1 MDYAPLWRSVMSKEI
16 DDLFND
22 VELDDI
28 SDLGDIDIDEVGKI
42 LSKYNLDDISAD
54 ATHADKII
62 NEAYAM
68 VNEKDYTIDGD
79 DLSKEELEKL
89 HEEIFAEVESTVK
102 DAKEKEKENKK
113 NSKINKDKKNRKK
126 KSTKDDSDNKQER
139 ENNKQQ
145 SEDETLQDTVDDIVE
160 EKDDDEQLVND
171 EELDNEDEELEKEK
185 FTDKICNGFKKLF
198 YNVQDPEYEKKQR
211 KLDRKEKRKNEA
223 KAKEKEKAKEDKAIK
238 DEEKKKKAAEVAAAK
253 KKEKDEQNRKKA
265 EQKKKKDEEKKA
277 KKEAR
282 KKEEDNEP
290 VGRINKLG
298 ALVVF
303 LFVGLILLA
312 IIGYSMKGLKID
324 YKKQAQ
330 TYLSRGEYEQAYLT
344 LLKDK
349 SIKEDSELF
358 RQVKILQK
366 LNQQISYYD
375 SNIAL
380 FEREKALDALIKGV
394 EIYDTDL
401 VSAKRLSVEK
411 EYNLIYEDIKK
422 YLKEEFGINEKTA
435 RELIEINNSEDY
447 SERINEIIKKS
458 KKKNK

>member
-1 MDYAPLWRSVMSKEI
+1 MSKEI

-42 LSKYNLDDISAD
+42 LSKYSLDDISDD
-54 ATHADKII
+54 ATHADSII

-68 VNEKDYTIDGD
+68 VNEKDYTTDGD

-89 HEEIFAEVESTVK
+89 HEEILTEVESTVK
-102 DAKEKEKENKK
+102 DDKEKEKKNKK
-113 NSKINKDKKNRKK
+113 NSKINKDKKNQKK
-126 KSTKDDSDNKQER
+126 KSTKDDSDNKQEG

-145 SEDETLQDTVDDIVE
+145 S
-160 EKDDDEQLVND
+160 
-171 EELDNEDEELEKEK
+171 EDEELEKEK
-185 FTDKICNGFKKLF
+185 FTDKISNGLKKLF

-223 KAKEKEKAKEDKAIK
+223 KATEKEKAKEDKAIK

-265 EQKKKKDEEKKA
+265 DQKKKKDEEKKA

-282 KKEEDNEP
+282 EKEEDNEP

-380 FEREKALDALIKGV
+380 FERDKALDALIKGV

-401 VSAKRLSVEK
+401 VSAKHLSVEK

-447 SERINEIIKKS
+447 SERINEIINKS

>member
-1 MDYAPLWRSVMSKEI
+1 MSKEI
-16 DDLFND
+16 DDLFNN

-28 SDLGDIDIDEVGKI
+28 SDLDDIDIDEVDKI
-42 LSKYNLDDISAD
+42 LSKYNLDDISDD
-54 ATHADKII
+54 ATHADSII

-68 VNEKDYTIDGD
+68 VNEKDYTTDGD

-89 HEEIFAEVESTVK
+89 HKEIFAEVESTVK

-113 NSKINKDKKNRKK
+113 NSKINKDKKNQKK
-126 KSTKDDSDNKQER
+126 KSTKDDSDNKQEG
-139 ENNKQQ
+139 EKNKQQ
-145 SEDETLQDTVDDIVE
+145 SEDE
-160 EKDDDEQLVND
+160 
-171 EELDNEDEELEKEK
+171 ELEREK
-185 FTDKICNGFKKLF
+185 FTDKISNGFKKLF
-198 YNVQDPEYEKKQR
+198 YNVQDPEYEKKQC
-211 KLDRKEKRKNEA
+211 KLDRKEKRKNET
-223 KAKEKEKAKEDKAIK
+223 KAKEKEKAKEDKALK

-253 KKEKDEQNRKKA
+253 KKGKDEQNRKKA

-282 KKEEDNEP
+282 EKEEDNEP

-380 FEREKALDALIKGV
+380 FERGKALDALIKGV

-401 VSAKRLSVEK
+401 VNAKRLSVEK

-435 RELIEINNSEDY
+435 RELIKINNSEDY

>member
-1 MDYAPLWRSVMSKEI
+1 MSKEI
-16 DDLFND
+16 DDLFNN

-28 SDLGDIDIDEVGKI
+28 SDLDDIDIDEVDKI
-42 LSKYNLDDISAD
+42 LSKYNLEDISDD
-54 ATHADKII
+54 ATHADSII

-68 VNEKDYTIDGD
+68 VNEKDYTTDGD

-89 HEEIFAEVESTVK
+89 HKEIFAEVESTVK

-113 NSKINKDKKNRKK
+113 NSKINKDKKNQKK
-126 KSTKDDSDNKQER
+126 KSTKDDSDNKQEG
-139 ENNKQQ
+139 EKNKQQ
-145 SEDETLQDTVDDIVE
+145 SEDE
-160 EKDDDEQLVND
+160 
-171 EELDNEDEELEKEK
+171 ELEREK
-185 FTDKICNGFKKLF
+185 FSDKISNGFKKLF
-198 YNVQDPEYEKKQR
+198 YNVQDPEYEKKQC
-211 KLDRKEKRKNEA
+211 KLDRKEKRKNET
-223 KAKEKEKAKEDKAIK
+223 KAKEKEKAKEDKALK

-253 KKEKDEQNRKKA
+253 KKGKDEQNRKKA

-282 KKEEDNEP
+282 EKEEDNEP

-380 FEREKALDALIKGV
+380 FERGKALDALIKGV

-401 VSAKRLSVEK
+401 VNAKRLSVEK

-435 RELIEINNSEDY
+435 RELIKINNSEDY

>member
-1 MDYAPLWRSVMSKEI
+1 MSKEI
-16 DDLFND
+16 DDLFNN

-28 SDLGDIDIDEVGKI
+28 SDLDDIDIDEVDKI
-42 LSKYNLDDISAD
+42 LSKYNLEDISDD
-54 ATHADKII
+54 ATHADSII

-68 VNEKDYTIDGD
+68 VNEKDYTTDGD

-89 HEEIFAEVESTVK
+89 HKEIFAEVESTVK

-113 NSKINKDKKNRKK
+113 NSKINKDKKNQKK
-126 KSTKDDSDNKQER
+126 KSTKDDSDNKQEG
-139 ENNKQQ
+139 EKNKQQ
-145 SEDETLQDTVDDIVE
+145 SEDE
-160 EKDDDEQLVND
+160 
-171 EELDNEDEELEKEK
+171 ELEREK
-185 FTDKICNGFKKLF
+185 FTDKISNGFKKLF
-198 YNVQDPEYEKKQR
+198 YNVQDPEYEKKQC
-211 KLDRKEKRKNEA
+211 KLDRKEKRKNET
-223 KAKEKEKAKEDKAIK
+223 KAKEKEKAKEDKALK

-253 KKEKDEQNRKKA
+253 KKGKDEQNRKKA

-282 KKEEDNEP
+282 EKEEDNEP

-380 FEREKALDALIKGV
+380 FERGKALDALIKGV

-401 VSAKRLSVEK
+401 VNAKRLSVEK

-435 RELIEINNSEDY
+435 RELIKINNSEDY

>member
-1 MDYAPLWRSVMSKEI
+1 MSKEI

-238 DEEKKKKAAEVAAAK
+238 DEEKKKKAAEDKAAK
-253 KKEKDEQNRKKA
+253 KKEKDEENKKKA
-265 EQKKKKDEEKKA
+265 EKKKKKDEEKKA
-277 KKEAR
+277 KKEAK
-282 KKEEDNEP
+282 KKEADNEP

-312 IIGYSMKGLKID
+312 IIGYAMKGLKID

-330 TYLSRGEYEQAYLT
+330 TYLSRGDYEQAYLT
-344 LLKDK
+344 LIKDE
-349 SIKEDSELF
+349 SVKEDSELF
-358 RQVKILQK
+358 RQVKLLQT

-394 EIYDTDL
+394 DIYDTDL
-401 VSAKRLSVEK
+401 VNAKRLSVEK
-411 EYNLIYEDIKK
+411 EYNLIYADIKK

-447 SERINEIIKKS
+447 SERIAEICKKS

>member
-1 MDYAPLWRSVMSKEI
+1 MSKEI
-16 DDLFND
+16 DDLFNN

-28 SDLGDIDIDEVGKI
+28 SDLDDIDIDEVDKI
-42 LSKYNLDDISAD
+42 LSKYNLEDISDD
-54 ATHADKII
+54 ATHADSII

-68 VNEKDYTIDGD
+68 VNEKDYTTDGD

-89 HEEIFAEVESTVK
+89 HKEIFAEVESTVK

-113 NSKINKDKKNRKK
+113 NSKINKDKKNQKK
-126 KSTKDDSDNKQER
+126 KSTKDDSDNKQEG
-139 ENNKQQ
+139 EKNKQQ
-145 SEDETLQDTVDDIVE
+145 SEDE
-160 EKDDDEQLVND
+160 
-171 EELDNEDEELEKEK
+171 ELEREK
-185 FTDKICNGFKKLF
+185 FTDKISNGFKKLF
-198 YNVQDPEYEKKQR
+198 YNVQDPEYEKKQC
-211 KLDRKEKRKNEA
+211 KLVRKEKRKNET
-223 KAKEKEKAKEDKAIK
+223 KAKEKEKAKEDKALK

-253 KKEKDEQNRKKA
+253 KKGKDEQNRKKA

-282 KKEEDNEP
+282 EKEEDNEP
-290 VGRINKLG
+290 IGRINKLG

-401 VSAKRLSVEK
+401 VNAKRLSVEK

-422 YLKEEFGINEKTA
+422 YLKGEFGINEKTA
-435 RELIEINNSEDY
+435 RELIKINNSEDY

>member
-1 MDYAPLWRSVMSKEI
+1 MGYAPLWRSVMSKEI

-42 LSKYNLDDISAD
+42 LSKYSLDDISDD
-54 ATHADKII
+54 ATHADSII

-68 VNEKDYTIDGD
+68 VNEKDYTTDGD

-89 HEEIFAEVESTVK
+89 HEEILAEVESTVK
-102 DAKEKEKENKK
+102 DDKEKEKENKK
-113 NSKINKDKKNRKK
+113 NSKINKDKKNQKK
-126 KSTKDDSDNKQER
+126 KSTKDDSDNKQEG

-145 SEDETLQDTVDDIVE
+145 S
-160 EKDDDEQLVND
+160 
-171 EELDNEDEELEKEK
+171 EDEELEKEK
-185 FTDKICNGFKKLF
+185 FTDKIFNGFKKLF

-223 KAKEKEKAKEDKAIK
+223 KATEKEKAKEDKAIK

-265 EQKKKKDEEKKA
+265 DQKKKKDEEKKA

-282 KKEEDNEP
+282 EKEEDNEP

-380 FEREKALDALIKGV
+380 FERDKALDALIKGV

-447 SERINEIIKKS
+447 SERINEIINKS

>member
-1 MDYAPLWRSVMSKEI
+1 MSKEI

-42 LSKYNLDDISAD
+42 LSKYSLDDISDD
-54 ATHADKII
+54 ATHADSII

-68 VNEKDYTIDGD
+68 VNKKDYTTDGD

-89 HEEIFAEVESTVK
+89 HEEILAEVESTVK
-102 DAKEKEKENKK
+102 DDKEKEKENKK
-113 NSKINKDKKNRKK
+113 NSKINKDKKNQKK
-126 KSTKDDSDNKQER
+126 KSTKDDSDNKQEG

-145 SEDETLQDTVDDIVE
+145 S
-160 EKDDDEQLVND
+160 
-171 EELDNEDEELEKEK
+171 EDEELEKEK
-185 FTDKICNGFKKLF
+185 FTDKISNGLKKLF

-223 KAKEKEKAKEDKAIK
+223 KATEKEKAKEDKAIK

-265 EQKKKKDEEKKA
+265 DQKKKKDEEKKA

-282 KKEEDNEP
+282 EKEEDNEP

-380 FEREKALDALIKGV
+380 FERDKALDALIKGV

-447 SERINEIIKKS
+447 SERINEIINKS

>member
-1 MDYAPLWRSVMSKEI
+1 MSKEI
-16 DDLFND
+16 DDLFNN

-28 SDLGDIDIDEVGKI
+28 SDLDDIDIDEVDKI
-42 LSKYNLDDISAD
+42 LSKYNLEDISDD
-54 ATHADKII
+54 ATHADSII

-68 VNEKDYTIDGD
+68 VNEKDYTTDGD

-89 HEEIFAEVESTVK
+89 HKEIFAEVESTVK

-113 NSKINKDKKNRKK
+113 NSKINKDKKNQKK
-126 KSTKDDSDNKQER
+126 KSTKDDSDNKQEG
-139 ENNKQQ
+139 EKNKQQ
-145 SEDETLQDTVDDIVE
+145 SEDE
-160 EKDDDEQLVND
+160 
-171 EELDNEDEELEKEK
+171 ELEREK
-185 FTDKICNGFKKLF
+185 FTDKISNGFKKLF
-198 YNVQDPEYEKKQR
+198 YNVQDPEYEKKQC
-211 KLDRKEKRKNEA
+211 KLVRKEKRKNET
-223 KAKEKEKAKEDKAIK
+223 KAKEKEKAKEDKALK

-253 KKEKDEQNRKKA
+253 KKGKDEQNRKKA

-282 KKEEDNEP
+282 EKEEDNEP

-401 VSAKRLSVEK
+401 VNAKRLSVEK

-422 YLKEEFGINEKTA
+422 YLKGEFGINEKTA
-435 RELIEINNSEDY
+435 RELIKINNSEDY

>member
-1 MDYAPLWRSVMSKEI
+1 MGYAPLWRSVMSKEI

-42 LSKYNLDDISAD
+42 LSKYSLDDISDD
-54 ATHADKII
+54 ATHADSII

-68 VNEKDYTIDGD
+68 VNEKDYTTDGD

-89 HEEIFAEVESTVK
+89 HEEILAEVESTVK
-102 DAKEKEKENKK
+102 DDKEKEKENKK
-113 NSKINKDKKNRKK
+113 NSKINKDKKNQKK
-126 KSTKDDSDNKQER
+126 KSTKDDSDNKQEG

-145 SEDETLQDTVDDIVE
+145 SEDE
-160 EKDDDEQLVND
+160 
-171 EELDNEDEELEKEK
+171 ELEKEN
-185 FTDKICNGFKKLF
+185 FTDKIFNGFKKLF

-223 KAKEKEKAKEDKAIK
+223 KATEKEKAKEDKAIK

-265 EQKKKKDEEKKA
+265 DQKKKKDEEKKA

-282 KKEEDNEP
+282 EKEEDNEP

-380 FEREKALDALIKGV
+380 FERDKALDALIKGV

-447 SERINEIIKKS
+447 SERINEIINKS

>member
-1 MDYAPLWRSVMSKEI
+1 MSKEI

-42 LSKYNLDDISAD
+42 LSKYSLDDISDD
-54 ATHADKII
+54 ATHADSII

-68 VNEKDYTIDGD
+68 VNEKDYTTDGD

-89 HEEIFAEVESTVK
+89 HEEILAEVESTVK
-102 DAKEKEKENKK
+102 DDKEKEKENKK
-113 NSKINKDKKNRKK
+113 NSKINKDKKNQKK
-126 KSTKDDSDNKQER
+126 KSTKDDSDNKQEG

-145 SEDETLQDTVDDIVE
+145 S
-160 EKDDDEQLVND
+160 
-171 EELDNEDEELEKEK
+171 EDEELEKEK
-185 FTDKICNGFKKLF
+185 FTDKISNGFKKLF

-223 KAKEKEKAKEDKAIK
+223 KATEKEKAKEDKAIK

-265 EQKKKKDEEKKA
+265 DQKKKKDEEKKA

-282 KKEEDNEP
+282 EKEEDNEP

-380 FEREKALDALIKGV
+380 FERDKALDALIKGV

-447 SERINEIIKKS
+447 SERINEIINKS

>member
-1 MDYAPLWRSVMSKEI
+1 MSKEI

-54 ATHADKII
+54 ATHADRII

-68 VNEKDYTIDGD
+68 VNEKDHTLDGD

-102 DAKEKEKENKK
+102 DAKEKEKGNK
-113 NSKINKDKKNRKK
+113 NNNKINNDKKKKKK
-126 KSTKDDSDNKQER
+126 KSKIDDSDNKQEADT
-139 ENNKQQ
+139 NKQQ
-145 SEDETLQDTVDDIVE
+145 DEDEILNDTVDDIVE
-160 EKDDDEQLVND
+160 EKDNEEQLVNE
-171 EELDNEDEELEKEK
+171 EELDNEDEELKKEK
-185 FTDKICNGFKKLF
+185 LINKISNGFKKLF
-198 YNVQDPEYEKKQR
+198 YNVQDPEYEKQQR
-211 KLDRKEKRKNEA
+211 KLDRIENRKKEA

-238 DEEKKKKAAEVAAAK
+238 DEEKKKKAAEDKAAK
-253 KKEKDEQNRKKA
+253 KKEKDEENKKKA
-265 EQKKKKDEEKKA
+265 EKKKKKDEEKKA
-277 KKEAR
+277 KKEAK
-282 KKEEDNEP
+282 KKEADNEP

-312 IIGYSMKGLKID
+312 IIGYAMKGLKID

-330 TYLSRGEYEQAYLT
+330 TYLSRGDYEQAYLT
-344 LLKDK
+344 LIKDK
-349 SIKEDSELF
+349 SVKEDSELF
-358 RQVKILQK
+358 RQVKLLQT

-394 EIYDTDL
+394 DIYDTDL
-401 VSAKRLSVEK
+401 VNAKRLSVEK

>member
-1 MDYAPLWRSVMSKEI
+1 MSKEI

-42 LSKYNLDDISAD
+42 LSKYSLDDISDD
-54 ATHADKII
+54 ATHADSII

-68 VNEKDYTIDGD
+68 VNEKDYTTDGD

-89 HEEIFAEVESTVK
+89 HEEILTEVESTVK
-102 DAKEKEKENKK
+102 DDKEKEKENKK
-113 NSKINKDKKNRKK
+113 NSKINKDKKNQKK
-126 KSTKDDSDNKQER
+126 KSTKDDSDNKQEG

-145 SEDETLQDTVDDIVE
+145 S
-160 EKDDDEQLVND
+160 
-171 EELDNEDEELEKEK
+171 EDEELEKEK
-185 FTDKICNGFKKLF
+185 FTDKISNGLKKLF

-223 KAKEKEKAKEDKAIK
+223 KATEKEKAKEDKAIK

-265 EQKKKKDEEKKA
+265 DQKKKKDEEKKA

-282 KKEEDNEP
+282 EKEEDNEP

-380 FEREKALDALIKGV
+380 FERDKALDALIKGV

-447 SERINEIIKKS
+447 SERINEIINKS

>member
-1 MDYAPLWRSVMSKEI
+1 MSKEI

-54 ATHADKII
+54 ATHADRII

-68 VNEKDYTIDGD
+68 VNEKDHTLDGD

-102 DAKEKEKENKK
+102 DAKEKEKENK
-113 NSKINKDKKNRKK
+113 NNNKINNDKKKKKK
-126 KSTKDDSDNKQER
+126 KSKIDDSDNKQEADT
-139 ENNKQQ
+139 NKQQ
-145 SEDETLQDTVDDIVE
+145 DEDEILNDTVDDIVE
-160 EKDDDEQLVND
+160 EKDNEEQLVNE
-171 EELDNEDEELEKEK
+171 EELDNEDEELKKEK
-185 FTDKICNGFKKLF
+185 LINKISNGFKKLF
-198 YNVQDPEYEKKQR
+198 YNVQDPEYEKQQR
-211 KLDRKEKRKNEA
+211 KLDRIENRKKEA

-238 DEEKKKKAAEVAAAK
+238 DEEKKKKAAEDKAAK
-253 KKEKDEQNRKKA
+253 KKEKDEENKKKA
-265 EQKKKKDEEKKA
+265 EKKKKKDEEKKA
-277 KKEAR
+277 KKEAK
-282 KKEEDNEP
+282 KKEADNEP

-312 IIGYSMKGLKID
+312 IIGYAMKGLKID

-330 TYLSRGEYEQAYLT
+330 TYLSRGDYEQAYLT
-344 LLKDK
+344 LIKDK
-349 SIKEDSELF
+349 SVKEDSELF
-358 RQVKILQK
+358 RQVKLLQT

-394 EIYDTDL
+394 DIYDTDL
-401 VSAKRLSVEK
+401 VNAKRLSVEK
-411 EYNLIYEDIKK
+411 EYNLIYADIKK

>member
-1 MDYAPLWRSVMSKEI
+1 MSKEI

-42 LSKYNLDDISAD
+42 LSKYSLDDISDD
-54 ATHADKII
+54 ATHADSII

-68 VNEKDYTIDGD
+68 VNEKDYTTDGD

-89 HEEIFAEVESTVK
+89 HEEILAEVESTVK
-102 DAKEKEKENKK
+102 DDKEKEKENKK
-113 NSKINKDKKNRKK
+113 NSKINKDKKNQKK
-126 KSTKDDSDNKQER
+126 KSTKDDSDNKQEG

-145 SEDETLQDTVDDIVE
+145 S
-160 EKDDDEQLVND
+160 
-171 EELDNEDEELEKEK
+171 EDEELEKEK
-185 FTDKICNGFKKLF
+185 FTDKIFNGFKKLF

-223 KAKEKEKAKEDKAIK
+223 KATEKEKAKEDKAIK

-265 EQKKKKDEEKKA
+265 DQKKKKDEEKKA

-282 KKEEDNEP
+282 EKEEDNEP

-380 FEREKALDALIKGV
+380 FERDKALDALIKGV

-447 SERINEIIKKS
+447 SERINEIINKS